1 MSFPSDEFIIY
12 EGKKAYSPSR
22 NRNPKSPCLGNT
34 IIQLIIVVFAYPS
47 TLHWALQQHWPSSH
61 YWEGFCVVLAGKPQI
76 SNYMSWEANAMIR

>member
-1 MSFPSDEFIIY
+1 MSVPSDEFIIY

-47 TLHWALQQHWPSSH
+47 TLH
-61 YWEGFCVVLAGKPQI
+61 
-76 SNYMSWEANAMIR
+76 